1 MSGEDKLVSG
11 LEGARGRQA
20 GMRGGRTVSPSVAIT
35 APPAWRPISPVSRTI
50 CRNRMAGRACK
61 KYVAYGGG
69 MASLLSW
76 RQRAGGGGLPHLPV
90 PHWDAQLPGHR
101 RRDAAWEG
109 ILGTSTGGATS
120 P

>member
-1 MSGEDKLVSG
+1 
-11 LEGARGRQA
+11 
-20 GMRGGRTVSPSVAIT
+20 
-35 APPAWRPISPVSRTI
+35 
-50 CRNRMAGRACK
+50 
-61 KYVAYGGG
+61 